1 MWKSDKYLTSPGCRI
16 SLTLPRR
23 LTLQFQLT
31 AIVLFAAKKFY
42 NAKSI
47 CDPLSFGNRNLEED
61 LLTHFATQ
69 LYGYLPSA
77 FYEYV

>member
-1 MWKSDKYLTSPGCRI
+1 MTDRAISGLTVSFF
-16 SLTLPRR
+16 RR
-23 LTLQFQLT
+23 EIDRQGKKENFT